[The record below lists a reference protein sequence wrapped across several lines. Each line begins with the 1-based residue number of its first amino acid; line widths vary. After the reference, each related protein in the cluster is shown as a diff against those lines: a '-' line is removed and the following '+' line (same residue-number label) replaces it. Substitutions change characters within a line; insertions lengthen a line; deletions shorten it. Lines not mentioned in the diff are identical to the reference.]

1 MQNSLLSV
9 LSKQKKEKDR
19 LLAIPYIERTQ
30 THIAKKWIDA
40 DLMKVVLGP
49 RRAGKSVFSLSLLKD
64 RPFAYC
70 NFDDE
75 GLFSDAPPNLDRLM
89 QGLHATYGETKTIL
103 FDEIQNLPK
112 WELFVNRLHR
122 SGYNLVLTGSNA
134 QLLSKELATA
144 LTGRHMPIE
153 ILPFDFQEFLRAK
166 QHEAS
171 ADVNVAL
178 LQQYLVTGGYPEV
191 VLKQI
196 DPHGY
201 LDVLFDALLFTDV
214 VRRHNVRFP
223 EQIDMLGTAVINAAS
238 ETYTLRRLANVLR
251 FKSSMTLEKYLNY
264 LIEAYLVFSV
274 QQYAHKTG
282 DRLRSPRKLYVV
294 DNGFVSAKAVQH
306 SPDYGKLMENLVF
319 MELVKRGAQPNRD
332 LFYYKTRN
340 NREVDFLLKDGI
352 VIRELIQVCYDV
364 QSQDAAQ
371 REVKALVEAGEEL
384 QIRQLTVLTWDQQQE
399 VRKGNYRVTFR
410 PLWNWLTA

>member
-1 MQNSLLSV
+1 MQNSILSI
-9 LSKQKKEKDR
+9 LAKQKKEKDT
-19 LLAIPYIERTQ
+19 LLSIPYIERTQ
-30 THIAKKWIDA
+30 THFAKKWINS

-75 GLFSDAPPNLDRLM
+75 SLFSDTAPNLERLM

-103 FDEIQNLPK
+103 FDEIQNVPK

-144 LTGRHMPIE
+144 LTGRHIPIE

-171 ADVNVAL
+171 ADIDITL
-178 LQQYLVTGGYPEV
+178 LQQYVVTGGYPEV

-196 DPHGY
+196 DPRGY
-201 LDVLFDALLFTDV
+201 LDILFDALLFKDV
-214 VRRHNVRFP
+214 VKRHNVRFP

-251 FKSSMTLEKYLNY
+251 FKSSMTLEKYLKY
-264 LIEAYLVFSV
+264 LIEAYLVFSL

-294 DNGFVSAKAVQH
+294 DNGFISAKAVQH
-306 SPDYGKLMENLVF
+306 SPNDGKLMENLVF
-319 MELVKRGAQPNRD
+319 MELVKRGARPNRN

-340 NREVDFLLKDGI
+340 NREIDFVLKDGV
-352 VIRELIQVCYDV
+352 VIRELIQVCYDA
-364 QSQDAAQ
+364 QSDVAAQ
-371 REVKALVEAGEEL
+371 REVKALVEASEEL
-384 QIRQLTVLTWDQQQE
+384 HVQQLTVLTWDQQHE
-399 VRKGNYRVTFR
+399 ERIGTYRVMFR
-410 PLWNWLTA
+410 PLWDWLTA